1 MLKMYASIIGG
12 KYFVREISMF
22 PWKILNICERI
33 EKAEFC
39 KCRKIYPDIQVNET
53 FLVKVERF
61 QILEKMNSKGL
72 I

>member
-1 MLKMYASIIGG
+1 MYASIIGG
-12 KYFVREISMF
+12 KYFVREIAMF

-39 KCRKIYPDIQVNET
+39 KCRKIYPDIQVTET

-61 QILEKMNSKGL
+61 QILEQMQSKGF